1 MTAEDCVF
9 CGIVAG
15 TEPARMVQEWSDAIA
30 FVPRNPVISGH
41 VLVIPRIHV
50 RDAIE
55 SPAVTALTMARAAEL
70 ADGYGSSNILTS
82 VGTPAKQSVFHL
94 HIHVVPR
101 FADDELMLPWGTTGD
116 PHEPHRCAGMD
127 RLKSEIEETQ
137 VSWKRLESTI
147 VNPSADEWSRQIWI
161 S

>member
-15 TEPARMVQEWSDAIA
+15 TEPSRMVREWSDAIA
-30 FVPRNPVISGH
+30 FVPRNPVVSGH

-82 VGTPAKQSVFHL
+82 VGTPAKQSIFHL

-116 PHEPHRCAGMD
+116 PHEPHCCAGMN
-127 RLKSEIEETQ
+127 RLKDEIEEIRAQWGRSTLPVITPGASNWTQ
-137 VSWKRLESTI
+137 
-147 VNPSADEWSRQIWI
+147 
-161 S
+161 